1 MMNLV
6 AFTLVIE
13 PIAMEIIAITIDQ
26 LVEVEKLA
34 TELVIIQQITEGL
47 PVQPQG
53 FSHQLT
59 IVQVTAADSWLVD
72 MELELLAV
80 KERILDC
87 CKWGN
92 NHFLM
97 FGQSCPQLVQ
107 FQMIKPLALSTACNF
122 ESSWECSYH
131 RFESV
136 IAIWMSPTSL

>member
-1 MMNLV
+1 MNLV

-47 PVQPQG
+47 PVQPLG

-59 IVQVTAADSWLVD
+59 IVQVTAADSWLVG
-72 MELELLAV
+72 MELKLLAA

-87 CKWGN
+87 CK
-92 NHFLM
+92 
-97 FGQSCPQLVQ
+97 
-107 FQMIKPLALSTACNF
+107 
-122 ESSWECSYH
+122 
-131 RFESV
+131 
-136 IAIWMSPTSL
+136 